1 MLKKLI
7 KGAQKLV
14 GDILPGDT
22 EKYLGTIVGLATGN
36 PLLAA
41 GAGYLGGGTSGA
53 ISGALSGYTSPGISG
68 LTGLNKP
75 MFGGAKGTFLGNLTG
90 VGKAG
95 AGGIGEFFLGSAAKP
110 ELRMGASGSSLPVTG
125 TGAPATQGI
134 LGAGG
139 KFGAGFDRK
148 TGEVLDKMGFGTK
161 AALAGLGTITLADMM
176 GEEEDQTIEEP
187 EFVTTTETLGGSGP
201 YAYSRPEI
209 FYPGAP
215 QKRGELTY
223 DYGTIPYYAAAGG
236 TPEFPRE
243 NGIGAIE
250 GPGTETSDSIPAMLS
265 DGEFVMNAK
274 AVKGAGY
281 AAGARDDYEAR
292 KLGAQKMYETM
303 DNLEAVA

>member
-53 ISGALSGYTSPGISG
+53 ISGALSGYTSPGIGSLAGKFSGGAPGSFLSG
-68 LTGLNKP
+68 LTGASKVGL
-75 MFGGAKGTFLGNLTG
+75 GATDIGQFFLGQAAKQGPLPAGATEAQRLAMG
-90 VGKAG
+90 PVKGIIG
-95 AGGIGEFFLGSAAKP
+95 AGG
-110 ELRMGASGSSLPVTG
+110 
-125 TGAPATQGI
+125 Q
-134 LGAGG
+134 
-139 KFGAGFDRK
+139 FGAGIKD
-148 TGEVLDKMGFGTK
+148 GVLTDKMGFGTK
-161 AALAGLGTITLADMM
+161 AALAGLGTITLGQLM
-176 GEEEDQTIEEP
+176 GEEEDESIEEP
-187 EFVTTTETLGGSGP
+187 EFVTTTRTLGGDGE
-201 YAYSRPEI
+201 YGFSRPQI
-209 FYPGAP
+209 IYPGAP

-265 DGEFVMNAK
+265 DGEFVMNAN

-292 KLGAQKMYETM
+292 RLGAQKMYETM
-303 DNLEAVA
+303 DQLEAVA

>member
-68 LTGLNKP
+68 LTGLNRP
-75 MFGGAKGTFLGNLTG
+75 MFGAKAGDFLGGLTG

-95 AGGIGEFFLGSAAKP
+95 AGGIGEFFLGKAAA
-110 ELRMGASGSSLPVTG
+110 GDI
-125 TGAPATQGI
+125 PATSG
-134 LGAGG
+134 LFGAGN
-139 KFGAGFDRK
+139 KFGAGYDFA
-148 TGEVLDKMGFGTK
+148 TNTVTDKMGIAKKLGLG
-161 AALAGLGTITLADMM
+161 ALGTITLADMM
-176 GEEEDQTIEEP
+176 DEEEDK
-187 EFVTTTETLGGSGP
+187 EFTRPQMVTTTETLGGDGE
-201 YAYSRPEI
+201 YAFSRPQI
-209 FYPGAP
+209 IYPGAP
-215 QKRGELTY
+215 QKRGELSF
-223 DYGTIPYYAAAGG
+223 DFGNIPYYAAAGG
-236 TPEFPRE
+236 TPQFPRE

-265 DGEFVMNAK
+265 DGEFVMNAN

-292 KLGAQKMYETM
+292 RLGAQKMYETM
-303 DNLEAVA
+303 DQLEAVA

>member
-53 ISGALSGYTSPGISG
+53 ISGALSGYTSPGMGKLAGIGSLQG
-68 LTGLNKP
+68 KFLGPLTG
-75 MFGGAKGTFLGNLTG
+75 A
-90 VGKAG
+90 GKVG
-95 AGGIGEFFLGSAAKP
+95 AGTIGEFFLGKAA
-110 ELRMGASGSSLPVTG
+110 GDT
-125 TGAPATQGI
+125 PATRGI
-134 LGAGG
+134 LGAGNQ
-139 KFGAGFDRK
+139 FGAGIVDGAVEKGAMPFLQK
-148 TGEVLDKMGFGTK
+148 
-161 AALAGLGTITLADMM
+161 AGLGALGAVTLGQLMP
-176 GEEEDQTIEEP
+176 EEKDEQIEEP
-187 EFVTTTETLGGSGP
+187 SYVQTTETLGGSGP

-215 QKRGELTY
+215 QKRGELVY
-223 DYGTIPYYAAAGG
+223 DYGTIPYYAAMGG

-265 DGEFVMNAK
+265 DGEFVMNAN

-292 KLGAQKMYETM
+292 RLGAQKMYETM
-303 DNLEAVA
+303 DQLEAVA

>member
-22 EKYLGTIVGLATGN
+22 EKYLGTVVGLATGN

-53 ISGALSGYTSPGISG
+53 ISGALSGYTSPGMGKLGGLGSLQG
-68 LTGLNKP
+68 KFLGPLTG
-75 MFGGAKGTFLGNLTG
+75 A
-90 VGKAG
+90 GKVG
-95 AGGIGEFFLGSAAKP
+95 AGGIGEFFLGKAA
-110 ELRMGASGSSLPVTG
+110 GD
-125 TGAPATQGI
+125 APATRGI
-134 LGAGG
+134 LGAGNQ
-139 KFGAGFDRK
+139 FGAGIVDGVVEKGAMPF
-148 TGEVLDKMGFGTK
+148 LQK
-161 AALAGLGTITLADMM
+161 AGLGALGTITLGQLMP
-176 GEEEDQTIEEP
+176 EEKDEQIEEP
-187 EFVTTTETLGGSGP
+187 SYVQTTETLGGSGP

-215 QKRGELTY
+215 QKRGELVY
-223 DYGTIPYYAAAGG
+223 DYGTIPYYAAMGG

-265 DGEFVMNAK
+265 DGEFVMNAN

-292 KLGAQKMYETM
+292 RLGAQKMYETM
-303 DNLEAVA
+303 DQLEAVA

>member
-53 ISGALSGYTSPGISG
+53 ISGGLSGIMSPG
-68 LTGLNKP
+68 L
-75 MFGGAKGTFLGNLTG
+75 
-90 VGKAG
+90 
-95 AGGIGEFFLGSAAKP
+95 
-110 ELRMGASGSSLPVTG
+110 
-125 TGAPATQGI
+125 QG
-134 LGAGG
+134 
-139 KFGAGFDRK
+139 FGAGFGSVADK
-148 TGEVLDKMGFGTK
+148 GIMSMLTGGGKQAAGNLGQLFLGQQGVGVASGAQGPTLPEVKGILGTGGFGKGMGTLDK
-161 AALAGLGTITLADMM
+161 LGLGALGAVTLSQLMP
-176 GEEEDQTIEEP
+176 EEKDGQIEEP
-187 EFVTTTETLGGSGP
+187 EFVTTTRTLGGDGE
-201 YAYSRPEI
+201 YGFSRPQI
-209 FYPGAP
+209 IYPGAP
-215 QKRGELTY
+215 QKRGELVY

-292 KLGAQKMYETM
+292 RLGAQKMYETM

>member
-7 KGAQKLV
+7 KGARELV
-14 GDILPGDT
+14 EDVMPGDT

-53 ISGALSGYTSPGISG
+53 ISGGLSGLMSPG
-68 LTGLNKP
+68 LKD
-75 MFGGAKGTFLGNLTG
+75 
-90 VGKAG
+90 
-95 AGGIGEFFLGSAAKP
+95 
-110 ELRMGASGSSLPVTG
+110 
-125 TGAPATQGI
+125 
-134 LGAGG
+134 
-139 KFGAGFDRK
+139 FGAGFGSVK
-148 TGEVLDKMGFGTK
+148 GTGIMSKLTGAGKEAASDLPELFFGSAADQSNITGARPAVEGILGTGGFGKGMSTADK
-161 AALAGLGTITLADMM
+161 LGLGTLGAITLSSLTD
-176 GEEEDQTIEEP
+176 DTPNQQITKP
-187 EFVTTTETLGGSGP
+187 EMVTTTDTLGGDDQF
-201 YAYSRPEI
+201 AYSRPEI
-209 FYPGAP
+209 FYPSGP

-281 AAGARDDYEAR
+281 SMGARDDYEAR

-303 DNLEAVA
+303 DQLEAVA

>member
-53 ISGALSGYTSPGISG
+53 ISGGLSGIMSPGLQGFGGGFGSVKGGGIMSM
-68 LTGLNKP
+68 LTG
-75 MFGGAKGTFLGNLTG
+75 GGKTAAGNLGQLFLGQA
-90 VGKAG
+90 AG
-95 AGGIGEFFLGSAAKP
+95 Q
-110 ELRMGASGSSLPVTG
+110 
-125 TGAPATQGI
+125 GAPQTMVGQEAFANSLAPTKGI

-139 KFGAGFDRK
+139 QFGAGIVDGAVEKGAMPFLQK
-148 TGEVLDKMGFGTK
+148 
-161 AALAGLGTITLADMM
+161 AGLGALGAITLGQLM
-176 GEEEDQTIEEP
+176 GDEPDESIEEP
-187 EFVTTTETLGGSGP
+187 EFVTTTRTLGGDGE
-201 YAYSRPEI
+201 YGFSRPQI
-209 FYPGAP
+209 IYPGAP
-215 QKRGELTY
+215 QKRGELVY
-223 DYGTIPYYAAAGG
+223 DYGTIPYYAAMGG

-265 DGEFVMNAK
+265 DGEFVMNAN

-292 KLGAQKMYETM
+292 RLGAQKMYETM
-303 DNLEAVA
+303 DQLEAVA

>member
-53 ISGALSGYTSPGISG
+53 ISGGLSGIMSPGLQGFGGGFGSVKGKGIMSMLTGGGKTAAPG
-68 LTGLNKP
+68 LTEL
-75 MFGGAKGTFLGNLTG
+75 FLGQA
-90 VGKAG
+90 AG
-95 AGGIGEFFLGSAAKP
+95 AEGPAGRYI
-110 ELRMGASGSSLPVTG
+110 T
-125 TGAPATQGI
+125 PATEGI
-134 LGAGG
+134 IGAGG
-139 KFGAGFDRK
+139 KFGAGL
-148 TGEVLDKMGFGTK
+148 GEDGKMGFLK
-161 AALAGLGTITLADMM
+161 KAGLGTLGAITLGQLM
-176 GEEEDQTIEEP
+176 GDEPDESIEEP
-187 EFVTTTETLGGSGP
+187 SYVQTTETLGGSGP

-215 QKRGELTY
+215 QKRGELVY
-223 DYGTIPYYAAAGG
+223 DYGTIPYYAAMGG

-265 DGEFVMNAK
+265 DGEFVMNAN

-292 KLGAQKMYETM
+292 RLGAQKMYETM
-303 DNLEAVA
+303 DQLEAVA

>member
-95 AGGIGEFFLGSAAKP
+95 AGGIGEFFIGKAAQPGSDAVPQLGYEAI
-110 ELRMGASGSSLPVTG
+110 
-125 TGAPATQGI
+125 APKGATQGI
-134 LGAGG
+134 FGAGN

-281 AAGARDDYEAR
+281 AAGATDDYEAR

>member
-53 ISGALSGYTSPGISG
+53 ISGGLSGIMSPG
-68 LTGLNKP
+68 L
-75 MFGGAKGTFLGNLTG
+75 KG
-90 VGKAG
+90 
-95 AGGIGEFFLGSAAKP
+95 
-110 ELRMGASGSSLPVTG
+110 
-125 TGAPATQGI
+125 
-134 LGAGG
+134 
-139 KFGAGFDRK
+139 FGAGFGSVGGDGIMSML
-148 TGEVLDKMGFGTK
+148 TGGGKQAAGNLSQLFLGQQGVGVPSGAQGPTLPEIKGVLGTGGFGKGLGTLDKIGLG
-161 AALAGLGTITLADMM
+161 ALGTITLSQLM
-176 GEEEDQTIEEP
+176 GEEEDQQKEITAP
-187 EFVTTTETLGGSGP
+187 KLVTTDETLGGDEL
-201 YAYSRPEI
+201 YAYSRPDI
-209 FYPGAP
+209 FYPEP
-215 QKRGELTY
+215 SQKRGELVY

-265 DGEFVMNAK
+265 DGEFVMNAN

-292 KLGAQKMYETM
+292 RLGAQKMYETM
-303 DNLEAVA
+303 DQLEAVA

>member
-1 MLKKLI
+1 MLKKLV

-53 ISGALSGYTSPGISG
+53 ISGALSGYTSPGMGKLAGLGSLQG
-68 LTGLNKP
+68 KFLGPLTG
-75 MFGGAKGTFLGNLTG
+75 AS
-90 VGKAG
+90 KAG
-95 AGGIGEFFLGSAAKP
+95 LGATGIGEFFLGRAGTEASAAVP
-110 ELRMGASGSSLPVTG
+110 QLGYEAI
-125 TGAPATQGI
+125 PAKAATKGI

-139 KFGAGFDRK
+139 QFGAGIDK
-148 TGEVLDKMGFGTK
+148 TGALTEKMPFLQK
-161 AALAGLGTITLADMM
+161 AGLGALGAVTLDQLM

-303 DNLEAVA
+303 DQLEAVA

>member
-53 ISGALSGYTSPGISG
+53 ISGGLSGIMSPGLQGLGGGLLKGQSG
-68 LTGLNKP
+68 SLLGSLTG
-75 MFGGAKGTFLGNLTG
+75 A
-90 VGKAG
+90 GKAQ
-95 AGGIGEFFLGSAAKP
+95 AQGIGELFLGRVADQSNI
-110 ELRMGASGSSLPVTG
+110 
-125 TGAPATQGI
+125 TGARPAVEGI
-134 LGAGG
+134 LGTGG
-139 KFGAGFDRK
+139 FGKGMG
-148 TGEVLDKMGFGTK
+148 TLDKLGLG
-161 AALAGLGTITLADMM
+161 ALGTITLGQLMP
-176 GEEEDQTIEEP
+176 EEKDEQIEEP
-187 EFVTTTETLGGSGP
+187 SYVQTTETLGGSGP

-223 DYGTIPYYAAAGG
+223 DYGSIPFYAATGG

-292 KLGAQKMYETM
+292 RLGAQKMYETM

>member
-7 KGAQKLV
+7 KGARELV
-14 GDILPGDT
+14 EDVMPGDS

-53 ISGALSGYTSPGISG
+53 ISGGLSGLMSPG
-68 LTGLNKP
+68 L
-75 MFGGAKGTFLGNLTG
+75 KG
-90 VGKAG
+90 
-95 AGGIGEFFLGSAAKP
+95 
-110 ELRMGASGSSLPVTG
+110 
-125 TGAPATQGI
+125 
-134 LGAGG
+134 
-139 KFGAGFDRK
+139 FGAGFGSVGGEGIMSTL
-148 TGEVLDKMGFGTK
+148 TGGGKEAAGNLGQLFLGQQGFDVPTGAQGPGRPEVKGILGTGGFGEGLGKLDK
-161 AALAGLGTITLADMM
+161 LGLGALGIFTLGQSVPEEKDEEITK
-176 GEEEDQTIEEP
+176 P
-187 EFVTTTETLGGSGP
+187 EMVTTTRTLGGDDQF
-201 YAYSRPEI
+201 AYSRPEI
-209 FYPGAP
+209 FYPSGP

-265 DGEFVMNAK
+265 DGEFVMNAN

-281 AAGARDDYEAR
+281 AAGAQDDYEAR

-303 DNLEAVA
+303 DQLEAVA

>member
-53 ISGALSGYTSPGISG
+53 ISGGLSGIMSPG
-68 LTGLNKP
+68 L
-75 MFGGAKGTFLGNLTG
+75 
-90 VGKAG
+90 
-95 AGGIGEFFLGSAAKP
+95 
-110 ELRMGASGSSLPVTG
+110 
-125 TGAPATQGI
+125 QG
-134 LGAGG
+134 
-139 KFGAGFDRK
+139 FGAGFGSVADK
-148 TGEVLDKMGFGTK
+148 GIMSMLTGGGKQAAGNLGQLFLGQQGVGVASGAQGPTLPEVKGILGTGGFGKGMGTLDK
-161 AALAGLGTITLADMM
+161 LGLGALGAVTLSQLM

-187 EFVTTTETLGGSGP
+187 SYVKTTETLGGDGQF
-201 YAYSRPEI
+201 AYSRPEI
-209 FYPGAP
+209 FYPEAP

-223 DYGTIPYYAAAGG
+223 DYGTIPYYAAMGG

-265 DGEFVMNAK
+265 DGEFVMNAN

-292 KLGAQKMYETM
+292 RLGAQKMYETM
-303 DNLEAVA
+303 DQLEAVA

>member
-53 ISGALSGYTSPGISG
+53 ISGGLSGLLSPGYGAMGKFAEVGGTGIMSK
-68 LTGLNKP
+68 LTGATTL
-75 MFGGAKGTFLGNLTG
+75 GGAPKVAASTLPELFLGQQGPTL
-90 VGKAG
+90 
-95 AGGIGEFFLGSAAKP
+95 P
-110 ELRMGASGSSLPVTG
+110 EVK
-125 TGAPATQGI
+125 GI
-134 LGAGG
+134 LGTGG
-139 KFGAGFDRK
+139 FGKGMG
-148 TGEVLDKMGFGTK
+148 TLDK
-161 AALAGLGTITLADMM
+161 LGLGALGAVTLSQLMP
-176 GEEEDQTIEEP
+176 EEKDEQIEEP
-187 EFVTTTETLGGSGP
+187 SYVQTTETLGGSGP

-215 QKRGELTY
+215 QKRGELVY
-223 DYGTIPYYAAAGG
+223 DYGTIPYYAAMGG

-265 DGEFVMNAK
+265 DGEFVMNAN

-281 AAGARDDYEAR
+281 AAGARDDFEAR
-292 KLGAQKMYETM
+292 RLGAQKMYETM
-303 DNLEAVA
+303 DQLEAVA

>member
-7 KGAQKLV
+7 KGARELV
-14 GDILPGDT
+14 EDVMPGDS

-53 ISGALSGYTSPGISG
+53 ISGGLSGLMSPGLKGFGGGFGSVGGDGIMSTLTGGGKTTASG
-68 LTGLNKP
+68 LGEL
-75 MFGGAKGTFLGNLTG
+75 FLGRATG
-90 VGKAG
+90 
-95 AGGIGEFFLGSAAKP
+95 E
-110 ELRMGASGSSLPVTG
+110 
-125 TGAPATQGI
+125 GAPQTMVGQEAFAKSLAPTKGI

-139 KFGAGFDRK
+139 QFGAGIVDGAVEKGAMPFLQK
-148 TGEVLDKMGFGTK
+148 
-161 AALAGLGTITLADMM
+161 AGLGILSSVTLADLM
-176 GEEEDQTIEEP
+176 GEEKDEEITKP
-187 EFVTTTETLGGSGP
+187 EMVTTTDTLGGDDQF
-201 YAYSRPEI
+201 AYSRPEI
-209 FYPGAP
+209 FYPSGP

-223 DYGTIPYYAAAGG
+223 DYGTIPYYAATGG

-265 DGEFVMNAK
+265 DGEFVMNAN

-281 AAGARDDYEAR
+281 SMGARDDYEAR

-303 DNLEAVA
+303 DQLEAVA

>member
-53 ISGALSGYTSPGISG
+53 ISGGLSGIMSPG
-68 LTGLNKP
+68 L
-75 MFGGAKGTFLGNLTG
+75 
-90 VGKAG
+90 
-95 AGGIGEFFLGSAAKP
+95 
-110 ELRMGASGSSLPVTG
+110 
-125 TGAPATQGI
+125 QG
-134 LGAGG
+134 
-139 KFGAGFDRK
+139 FGAGFGSVADK
-148 TGEVLDKMGFGTK
+148 GIMSMLTGGGKQAAGNLGQLFLGQQGVGVASGAQGPTLPEVKGILGTGGFGKGMGTLDK
-161 AALAGLGTITLADMM
+161 LGLGALGAVTLSQLMP
-176 GEEEDQTIEEP
+176 EEKDEQIEEP
-187 EFVTTTETLGGSGP
+187 SYVQTTETLGGSGP

-209 FYPGAP
+209 FYPVAP
-215 QKRGELTY
+215 QKRGELVY
-223 DYGTIPYYAAAGG
+223 DYGTIPYYAAMGG

-265 DGEFVMNAK
+265 DGEFVMNAN

-281 AAGARDDYEAR
+281 AAGARDDFEAR
-292 KLGAQKMYETM
+292 RLGAQKMYETM
-303 DNLEAVA
+303 DQLEAVA

>member
-53 ISGALSGYTSPGISG
+53 ISGGLSGIMSPGLKGFGGGFGSVGGDGIMSM
-68 LTGLNKP
+68 LTG
-75 MFGGAKGTFLGNLTG
+75 GGKTVAPGLKELFLGQAASAQG
-90 VGKAG
+90 PAG
-95 AGGIGEFFLGSAAKP
+95 TEGI
-110 ELRMGASGSSLPVTG
+110 
-125 TGAPATQGI
+125 I
-134 LGAGG
+134 GAGG
-139 KFGAGFDRK
+139 KFGAGL
-148 TGEVLDKMGFGTK
+148 GEDGKMSFLKK
-161 AALAGLGTITLADMM
+161 AGLGALGTITLGQLMP
-176 GEEEDQTIEEP
+176 EEKDEQIEEP
-187 EFVTTTETLGGSGP
+187 SYVQTTETLGGSGP

-215 QKRGELTY
+215 QKRGELVY
-223 DYGTIPYYAAAGG
+223 DYGTIPYYAAMGG

-265 DGEFVMNAK
+265 DGEFVMNAN

-292 KLGAQKMYETM
+292 RLGAQKMYETM
-303 DNLEAVA
+303 DQLEAVA

>member
-53 ISGALSGYTSPGISG
+53 ISGGLSGIMSPGLQGLGGGLLKGKSG
-68 LTGLNKP
+68 SLLGSLTG
-75 MFGGAKGTFLGNLTG
+75 A
-90 VGKAG
+90 GKAQ
-95 AGGIGEFFLGSAAKP
+95 AQGIGELFLGRVADPSNI
-110 ELRMGASGSSLPVTG
+110 
-125 TGAPATQGI
+125 TGARPAVEGI
-134 LGAGG
+134 LGTGG
-139 KFGAGFDRK
+139 FGKGLGK
-148 TGEVLDKMGFGTK
+148 LDK
-161 AALAGLGTITLADMM
+161 LGLGALGAITLGQAMP
-176 GEEEDQTIEEP
+176 EEKDETIEEP
-187 EFVTTTETLGGSGP
+187 SYVQTTETLGGDDQF
-201 YAYSRPEI
+201 AYSRPQI
-209 FYPGAP
+209 MYPSAP
-215 QKRGELTY
+215 QKRGELVY
-223 DYGTIPYYAAAGG
+223 DYGTIPYYAAMGG

>member
-53 ISGALSGYTSPGISG
+53 ISGALSGYTSPGMGKLAGLGSLEG
-68 LTGLNKP
+68 RFLGPLTGLDKRN
-75 MFGGAKGTFLGNLTG
+75 FGASGLGD
-90 VGKAG
+90 
-95 AGGIGEFFLGSAAKP
+95 FFLGKAAGKN
-110 ELRMGASGSSLPVTG
+110 
-125 TGAPATQGI
+125 PATRGI
-134 LGAGG
+134 LGAGNQ
-139 KFGAGFDRK
+139 FGAGILND
-148 TGEVLDKMGFGTK
+148 GTVEK
-161 AALAGLGTITLADMM
+161 GAMPFLQKAGLGALGTISLGQLMP
-176 GEEEDQTIEEP
+176 EEKDEQIEEP
-187 EFVTTTETLGGSGP
+187 SYVQTTETLGGSGP

-215 QKRGELTY
+215 QKRGELVY
-223 DYGTIPYYAAAGG
+223 DYGTIPYYAAMGG

-265 DGEFVMNAK
+265 DGEFVMNAN

-292 KLGAQKMYETM
+292 RLGAQKMYETM
-303 DNLEAVA
+303 DQLEAVA